1 VNCEDRSG
9 FLFAHACERVSTVSC
24 TACGK
29 HVCALHLRGEGGRP
43 LCVACAAKAAPAT
56 PAVGDAT
63 RTTTDPYLYGAAAGY
78 ATYDADDSRAFGP
91 SHRSSSMSSSSSR
104 FEGDADAT

>member
-1 VNCEDRSG
+1 MNCEDRSG
-9 FLFAHACERVSTVSC
+9 FLFAHACDRVATVSC

-43 LCVACAAKAAPAT
+43 LCVACAATAAPAVT
-56 PAVGDAT
+56 DA
-63 RTTTDPYLYGAAAGY
+63 RKTTDDPYLYGAAYGY
-78 ATYDADDSRAFGP
+78 TTYDADDSRAFSSG
-91 SHRSSSMSSSSSR
+91 HRSSWSSHASSR